1 MSITILITEEQKRKL
16 LSESSVGG
24 LGDIIK
30 QNYEFVKKIIKDS
43 TQQVGINLEFL
54 ITWGATIGGFVGP
67 LEDYLAGRH
76 PELSDLEIS
85 LILMGVIA
93 SYYIDNKTF
102 VTKIIDKIK

>member
-43 TQQVGINLEFL
+43 TQQVGINL
-54 ITWGATIGGFVGP
+54 
-67 LEDYLAGRH
+67 
-76 PELSDLEIS
+76 
-85 LILMGVIA
+85 
-93 SYYIDNKTF
+93 
-102 VTKIIDKIK
+102 